1 MKIRARVSLSRPVL
15 WVWLVYLVLLFF
27 LLYPVQLVHAEPLRF
42 SADRVESVLASGRE
56 VTRLIGNARIST
68 PRVTIQANTITISG
82 EGNRFLEAQGQVII
96 QELRRNIRLSGDH
109 LNYDRTLD
117 VLRIRGNGILEDQR
131 NNTLVRGS
139 IIEHRGEE
147 NIAVIQIG
155 VRILRD
161 ELTARA
167 DIVRYDRNTDTL
179 ELLGQPV
186 VFSKGDEFRASR
198 ITVDLTTDDFRL
210 DGMVQGTIRERNN
223 Q

>member
-1 MKIRARVSLSRPVL
+1 MMISRGVSLTRPVL
-15 WVWLVYLVLLFF
+15 WIWLVFFFCLVS
-27 LLYPVQLVHAEPLRF
+27 VVHGEPLRF

-96 QELRRNIRLSGDH
+96 QELRRNIRLSGDL

-117 VLRIRGNGILEDQR
+117 VLRIRGNGILEDQL

-147 NIAVIQIG
+147 NIAIIQIG